1 MKRKLSVIL
10 LCLLAVVCIVLVA
23 CVDDPTAGGLPTDV
37 PESATEPTL
46 VLHYEGKIPTITSS
60 GDFGFGRTAE
70 KKGSCLS

>member
-37 PESATEPTL
+37 PRKCDGTDAGAPLRKAKSRRLPQVGIL
-46 VLHYEGKIPTITSS
+46 DLG
-60 GDFGFGRTAE
+60 GRRRRRAVV
-70 KKGSCLS
+70 

>member
-1 MKRKLSVIL
+1 MKSKLSVIL

-46 VLHYEGKIPTITSS
+46 VLHYERQNP
-60 GDFGFGRTAE
+60 DD
-70 KKGSCLS
+70 